1 MAETPLYTALMSH
14 ADLHRASFHT
24 PGHKNSEMM
33 RIFNFFDL
41 DFTELPDTDS
51 LYEASGVIKKAE
63 DLMSGLYGTKHTLFS
78 AGGCSLCI
86 QTMLKLALPY
96 GGKIVASRMIHKSA
110 VNTMALLNADV
121 RWVMPKVDDHTGL
134 FLQMDPENIESIL
147 AQEPDIACV
156 YITSPNYFGHIADI
170 AGISKVCQ
178 RYKVPLLVDNA
189 HGAHLKFLQEDI
201 HPITLGSDMVA
212 DSAHKTLPVLTG
224 GALLH
229 IADSKFVPYA
239 RAAMAIFGSTS
250 PPYPIMASLD
260 VCQSWLRSNGHA
272 AFFALQEEIS
282 KIKETAAQRGILDD
296 CYENVDP
303 VRLTLNVAKI
313 GLSGDYAA
321 EYFRQNGIEPEL
333 STRERVV
340 FIATP
345 MNSPEDFERLAIAI
359 KNLQPSGN
367 ALPVRCPIFELPVIK
382 KSLHSA
388 LFSPSELIN
397 SCESVG
403 RISAGTV
410 CPCPPGT
417 PILVPGEV
425 ITEISVKNLLDYGIF
440 LIDVIK

>member
-1 MAETPLYTALMSH
+1 MAETPLYTALKSH

-24 PGHKNSEMM
+24 PGHKNSEAI
-33 RIFNFFDL
+33 RLCNFFDL

-51 LYEASGVIKKAE
+51 LYEASDVIKKAE
-63 DLMSGLYGTKHTLFS
+63 DLMSGLYGTQQTLFS

-96 GGKIVASRMIHKSA
+96 GGKLIASRMIHKSA

-121 RWVMPKVDDHTGL
+121 RWVMPKVDGDTGL
-134 FLQMDPENIESIL
+134 FLQVEPENIESIL

-156 YITSPNYFGHIADI
+156 YITSPDYFGHLADI
-170 AGISKVCQ
+170 AGISKVCK
-178 RYKVPLLVDNA
+178 RHNVPLLVDNA
-189 HGAHLKFLQEDI
+189 HGSHLKFLQEDI
-201 HPITLGSDMVA
+201 HPTTLGADMVA

-229 IADSKFVPYA
+229 IADSKIAPYA
-239 RAAMAIFGSTS
+239 KAAMSIFGSTS
-250 PPYPIMASLD
+250 PSYPIMASLD
-260 VCQSWLRSNGHA
+260 VCQSWLRRNGKA
-272 AFFALQEEIS
+272 AFFALQKEIS
-282 KIKETAAQRGILDD
+282 KIKEIAAQKGILDD
-296 CYENVDP
+296 YGNVDP

-313 GLSGDYAA
+313 GLSGDCAA

-345 MNSPEDFERLAIAI
+345 MNPPEDFERLAMAI
-359 KNLQPSGN
+359 KNLQPAGD
-367 ALPVRCPIFELPVIK
+367 ALPVRCPTFELPVIK

-388 LFSPSELIN
+388 LFSPSERID
-397 SCESVG
+397 SCNSVG
-403 RISAGTV
+403 CVSASTV
-410 CPCPPGT
+410 CPCPPGI
-417 PILVPGEV
+417 PILVPGEM
-425 ITEISVKNLLDYGIF
+425 ITENSVKNLLHYGIF